1 MVPIR
6 APDASQGHQLT
17 QEVPGRPPP
26 TPGCV
31 SHAHTCGARGSF
43 QSWEGRTQAL
53 GSGRGGC
60 QGSHTQC
67 IEPRV
72 GNRHLRHARRV
83 EHITQ
88 PPRLIWGEG
97 RGRSRLAEIPGR
109 WSNCGVLAASGAG
122 RTERSDGYWWA
133 VRACGGGGCRGCA
146 PATAPQSP
154 GRGYLRP
161 SPRLQEGGQSIPAF
175 QAVPCTHE
183 ELTEPGQAEGCPE
196 GRGTSQTYKRLSVR
210 FAHVR
215 TVGLLMAAPRPQ
227 FALPKEACG
236 LSWLRRHLPGDVPA
250 PRDLAPSAKRVE
262 LSRGIA
268 GRR

>member
-1 MVPIR
+1 METTASGAPCPPPNPSQVSPESSPRITHPHTSERACRLPRSQDWMVPMR
-6 APDASQGHQLT
+6 APDGSQGHQLT

-83 EHITQ
+83 GHITQ
-88 PPRLIWGEG
+88 PPRLIRDEG

-109 WSNCGVLAASGAG
+109 WSNRGVLAASGAG
-122 RTERSDGYWWA
+122 RTECGDGYW
-133 VRACGGGGCRGCA
+133 
-146 PATAPQSP
+146 
-154 GRGYLRP
+154 
-161 SPRLQEGGQSIPAF
+161 
-175 QAVPCTHE
+175 
-183 ELTEPGQAEGCPE
+183 
-196 GRGTSQTYKRLSVR
+196 
-210 FAHVR
+210 
-215 TVGLLMAAPRPQ
+215 
-227 FALPKEACG
+227 
-236 LSWLRRHLPGDVPA
+236 
-250 PRDLAPSAKRVE
+250 
-262 LSRGIA
+262 
-268 GRR
+268 